1 MNPGSDPV
9 YSIPRKTITSF
20 STKGDKDAKSGK
32 PKKLETEKGSNL
44 FVWDMYY
51 PDPIKIEGMI
61 FWDGMNKGPKA
72 APGKYYA
79 TIKCEKDSIEKE
91 FEIKANP
98 SYKCSANDYQL
109 KNDFLVKVSDKFN
122 DVQKSILKIRD
133 LRSQTNSFTDKLG
146 KECPKD
152 IKSSCD
158 SINKQLT
165 KIEEFL
171 YQTKLKSGQDILNY
185 PMQLNNKISVLYNYV
200 EGSETAPNKQAL
212 EAFAEIEKLADIEI
226 NKLNTIITNDISQLN
241 KMITEKS
248 LPLIILKKD

>member
-1 MNPGSDPV
+1 M
-9 YSIPRKTITSF
+9 
-20 STKGDKDAKSGK
+20 
-32 PKKLETEKGSNL
+32 
-44 FVWDMYY
+44 
-51 PDPIKIEGMI
+51 
-61 FWDGMNKGPKA
+61 
-72 APGKYYA
+72 
-79 TIKCEKDSIEKE
+79 
-91 FEIKANP
+91 
-98 SYKCSANDYQL
+98 

-171 YQTKLKSGQDILNY
+171 YQTKLKSGQDILNF

-226 NKLNTIITNDISQLN
+226 NKLNTIITNDILQLN